1 MASTSLVDGQILQ
14 QIILLERSSESIIL
28 FFSKHSVQTGIV
40 RCMRCLDVLL
50 LQQKQIYA
58 VKK

>member
-1 MASTSLVDGQILQ
+1 
-14 QIILLERSSESIIL
+14 
-28 FFSKHSVQTGIV
+28 V

-58 VKK
+58 VKKRRYTIVSYMKNYLALI